1 MTNFEILCKEIKE
14 RSKSSEWES
23 AKLEWNVI
31 DMEYVDEPETCLCG
45 HFPIV
50 EVFTLENKY
59 TGENIRIGNV
69 CVNKFICK
77 NKAFDGYKRILK
89 SKMASA
95 TMDLLKFARDK
106 KVITVKDYEFYVS
119 IIRKRV
125 LSERQYKW
133 KVDINLRII
142 NHIKRVKRS

>member
-1 MTNFEILCKEIKE
+1 MSNFNVFCREILS
-14 RSKSSEWES
+14 RSYSNMWDVAKSEWS
-23 AKLEWNVI
+23 VV

-59 TGENIRIGNV
+59 TGEKVRVGNV
-69 CVNKFICK
+69 CVNKFIHK
-77 NKAFDGYKRILK
+77 NKAFAGYKRILK
-89 SKMASA
+89 SKMASV
-95 TMDLLKFARDK
+95 TVDLLNFARDRK
-106 KVITVKDYEFYVS
+106 IITINDYDFYVS

-133 KVDINLRII
+133 KTDINLRII
-142 NHIKRVKRS
+142 NYIKKVKRS